1 MSEREG
7 SFQVDCH
14 HEGRRTRRGAK
25 KHQGEAPLPLS
36 ELVSSGLVEYIPFP
50 EALVGKYQCFTQADL
65 TRLRATGCDHVFA
78 DVATGVGRY
87 VNWLAAQG

>member
-1 MSEREG
+1 MQAVFLNSWQLLTPAEQYTLNRLA
-7 SFQVDCH
+7 VCP
-14 HEGRRTRRGAK
+14 GAFSVRAAGK
-25 KHQGEAPLPLS
+25 MAGA
-36 ELVSSGLVEYIPFP
+36 
-50 EALVGKYQCFTQADL
+50 ALADL